1 MTPDTASASTAA
13 SSVTPP
19 TPTNGSTRSGLLT
32 RFLGKER
39 ATALPLIAIIAEAK
53 HAEPERKA
61 VRFGGVEDE
70 DE

>member
-13 SSVTPP
+13 SSLTPP

-39 ATALPLIAIIAEAK
+39 GTALPLIAIIAETEP
-53 HAEPERKA
+53 AERERKA